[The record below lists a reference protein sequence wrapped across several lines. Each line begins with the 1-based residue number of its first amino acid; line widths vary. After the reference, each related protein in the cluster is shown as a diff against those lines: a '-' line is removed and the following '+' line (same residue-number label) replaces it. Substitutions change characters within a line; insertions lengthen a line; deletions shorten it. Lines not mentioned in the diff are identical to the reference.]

1 MNTSRKH
8 ADATARRPETLPDTR
23 RTRATLFPRLFP
35 LAAGLLLTA
44 LSAGAAAQQ
53 SQATRKAEGG
63 PASGHAGAQGRA
75 GRSAARVAGLPEGL
89 DAPMRVHVAGTED
102 EPVVVATIG
111 DFAAD
116 LGENGKFF
124 VRREFVEHF
133 VTKVLELGGPSRDAP
148 MIAFLSQAE
157 GNERECTFKI
167 GEVSGRLSVLV
178 TPRRVIVMCSFA
190 ADEKDVRNLASL
202 GGRGPL
208 ARASGRAG

>member
-8 ADATARRPETLPDTR
+8 AATTARRLETLPEAR
-23 RTRATLFPRLFP
+23 SATLFPRLFP
-35 LAAGLLLTA
+35 LAVGLLLTA
-44 LSAGAAAQQ
+44 FSANAAAQ
-53 SQATRKAEGG
+53 SSRAAGKAEGG
-63 PASGHAGAQGRA
+63 PAARRA
-75 GRSAARVAGLPEGL
+75 AAARVAGLPEGL

-102 EPVVVATIG
+102 DPVVVATIG

-133 VTKVLELGGPSRDAP
+133 VTKVLELGGPSHDAP

-190 ADEKDVRNLASL
+190 ADEKDTRNLASL

-208 ARASGRAG
+208 ALPFARAV